1 MPKTLT
7 FHIHTDTENQ
17 SIQQFLRKHLE
28 FSKAQIRSLKFHE
41 NGITVNGSRCRI
53 DYILK
58 NEDILRL
65 ALEEKTSSSRIV
77 PLFKPISILYED
89 EDVLVVNKPA
99 GILVHPVGGHYEDTL
114 SNMVSAYYQK
124 QNQDITIRPVGR
136 LDKDTSGAVM
146 FAKNKIAAA
155 RFSQKN
161 CNSGFEK
168 EYLAIVSEIPG
179 NPKDEISSPLD
190 RCPGKPLKM
199 QVDSNGKTAFTS
211 YEIEKTF
218 SASAL
223 LRVRITTGRTHQIRV
238 HMASIGHP
246 LLGDR
251 LYGTEKSLSLK
262 GFSRTALHAACVQ
275 FKQPFSGQII
285 RIEAPLPE
293 DFEAYLFTKSYF
305 KNSFPK
311 QR

>member
-28 FSKAQIRSLKFHE
+28 FSQAQIRSLKFRE

-58 NEDILRL
+58 NEDILKL

-77 PLFKPISILYED
+77 PLFKPISVLYED
-89 EDVLVVNKPA
+89 DDVLVVNKPA
-99 GILVHPVGGHYEDTL
+99 GILVHPVGVHYEDTL

-168 EYLAIVSEIPG
+168 EYLAIVSGVPGRQNGEIG
-179 NPKDEISSPLD
+179 SPL
-190 RCPGKPLKM
+190 R
-199 QVDSNGKTAFTS
+199 
-211 YEIEKTF
+211 
-218 SASAL
+218 
-223 LRVRITTGRTHQIRV
+223 
-238 HMASIGHP
+238 
-246 LLGDR
+246 
-251 LYGTEKSLSLK
+251 SLSRK
-262 GFSRTALHAACVQ
+262 TVKNAGGFQWKNC
-275 FKQPFSGQII
+275 F
-285 RIEAPLPE
+285 
-293 DFEAYLFTKSYF
+293 YLL
-305 KNSFPK
+305 
-311 QR
+311 

>member
-1 MPKTLT
+1 MQKTLT
-7 FHIHTDTENQ
+7 FHIHKDEENQ
-17 SIQQFLRKHLE
+17 SIHQFLRKHLG
-28 FSKAQIRSLKFHE
+28 FSKSQIRSLKFRE
-41 NGITVNGSRCRI
+41 NGITVNNSRCRI
-53 DYILK
+53 NYTLTNGDILK
-58 NEDILRL
+58 LI
-65 ALEEKTSSSRIV
+65 LEEESSNAHIV

-89 EDVLVVNKPA
+89 DDVLVVNKPA
-99 GILVHPVGGHYEDTL
+99 GILVHPVGGHYGDTL

-161 CNSGFEK
+161 CDFGFEK
-168 EYLAIVSEIPG
+168 EYLAIVSGIPDSTKGEIR
-179 NPKDEISSPLD
+179 SPLG

-199 QVDSNGKTAFTS
+199 QVDSNGKPAFTA
-211 YEIEKTF
+211 YEIKKTF
-218 SASAL
+218 SSSAL

-246 LLGDR
+246 LLGDK
-251 LYGTEKSLSLK
+251 LYETEKSLALK

-275 FKQPFSGQII
+275 FKQPFSGQTIQ
-285 RIEAPLPE
+285 IEAPLPE
-293 DFEAYLFTKSYF
+293 DFEAYLL
-305 KNSFPK
+305 NEI
-311 QR
+311 

>member
-17 SIQQFLRKHLE
+17 SIQQFLRGHLGL
-28 FSKAQIRSLKFHE
+28 SKSQIRSLKFRE
-41 NGITVNGSRCRI
+41 NGITVNNNRCRI
-53 DYILK
+53 NYTLT
-58 NEDILRL
+58 NGDILNL
-65 ALEEKTSSSRIV
+65 TLEEETSVSHIV
-77 PLFKPISILYED
+77 PLFRPISILYED
-89 EDVLVVNKPA
+89 DDVLVVNKPA
-99 GILVHPVGGHYEDTL
+99 GILVHPVGGHYKDTL

-124 QNQDITIRPVGR
+124 QKEDITIRPVGR
-136 LDKDTSGAVM
+136 LDKDTSGAVI

-168 EYLAIVSEIPG
+168 EYLAVVSGIPDKAKGEIC
-179 NPKDEISSPLD
+179 SPLS

-199 QVDSNGKTAFTS
+199 QVDSNGKSAFTS
-211 YEIEKTF
+211 YKVEKTF
-218 SASAL
+218 SSASL
-223 LRVRITTGRTHQIRV
+223 LRVKIATGRTHQIRV

-251 LYGTEKSLSLK
+251 LYGTEKSLSLE
-262 GFSRTALHAACVQ
+262 GFSRTALHAASVQ
-275 FKQPFSGQII
+275 FQQPFSGQII

-293 DFEAYLFTKSYF
+293 DFEAYLL
-305 KNSFPK
+305 NEI
-311 QR
+311 

>member
-1 MPKTLT
+1 MPKNLT
-7 FHIHTDTENQ
+7 FHIHKDEENQ
-17 SIQQFLRKHLE
+17 SVHQFLREYLG
-28 FSKAQIRSLKFHE
+28 FSKSQIRSLKFRE
-41 NGITVNGSRCRI
+41 NGITVNNNRCRI
-53 DYILK
+53 NYMLTNGDILK
-58 NEDILRL
+58 LI
-65 ALEEKTSSSRIV
+65 LEEKTSSSRIV

-146 FAKNKIAAA
+146 FAKNKISAA

-168 EYLAIVSEIPG
+168 EYLAIVSGIPE
-179 NPKDEISSPLD
+179 NPKDEICSPLD

-199 QVDSNGKTAFTS
+199 QADPNGKSAFTS
-211 YEIEKTF
+211 YKIEKVF
-218 SASAL
+218 SSSSL
-223 LRVRITTGRTHQIRV
+223 LRVKIATGRTHQIRV

-251 LYGTEKSLSLK
+251 LYGTEKSISLE

-275 FKQPFSGQII
+275 FKQPFSEQTIK
-285 RIEAPLPE
+285 IEAPLPE
-293 DFEAYLFTKSYF
+293 DFKAYLF
-305 KNSFPK
+305 NEI
-311 QR
+311 

>member
-1 MPKTLT
+1 MPKNLT
-7 FHIHTDTENQ
+7 FHIHKDEENQ
-17 SIQQFLRKHLE
+17 SVHQFLREHLG
-28 FSKAQIRSLKFHE
+28 FSKSQIRSLKFRE
-41 NGITVNGSRCRI
+41 NGITVNNNRCRI
-53 DYILK
+53 NYMLTNGDILK
-58 NEDILRL
+58 LI
-65 ALEEKTSSSRIV
+65 LEEKTSASRIV

-99 GILVHPVGGHYEDTL
+99 GILVHPAGGHYEDTL

-168 EYLAIVSEIPG
+168 EYLAIVSGVPDRQNGEIG
-179 NPKDEISSPLD
+179 SPLS
-190 RCPGKPLKM
+190 RCLGKPLKM
-199 QVDSNGKTAFTS
+199 QVDSNGKSAFTS
-211 YEIEKTF
+211 YKIEKVF
-218 SASAL
+218 SSSSL
-223 LRVRITTGRTHQIRV
+223 LRVKIATGRTHQIRV

-251 LYGTEKSLSLK
+251 LYGTEKSLALK

-275 FKQPFSGQII
+275 FKQPFSGQTIQ
-285 RIEAPLPE
+285 IEAPLPE
-293 DFEAYLFTKSYF
+293 DFKAYLFTKSYF

>member
-1 MPKTLT
+1 MPKNLT
-7 FHIHTDTENQ
+7 FHIHKDEENQ
-17 SIQQFLRKHLE
+17 SVHQFLREHLG
-28 FSKAQIRSLKFHE
+28 FSKSQIRSLKFRE
-41 NGITVNGSRCRI
+41 NGITVNNNRCRI
-53 DYILK
+53 NYMLTNGDILK
-58 NEDILRL
+58 LI
-65 ALEEKTSSSRIV
+65 LEEKTSASRIV

-99 GILVHPVGGHYEDTL
+99 GILVHPAGGHYEDTL

-168 EYLAIVSEIPG
+168 EYLAIVSGVPDRQNGEIG
-179 NPKDEISSPLD
+179 SPLS
-190 RCPGKPLKM
+190 RCLGKPLKM
-199 QVDSNGKTAFTS
+199 QVDSNGKSAFTS
-211 YEIEKTF
+211 YKIEKVF
-218 SASAL
+218 SSSSL
-223 LRVRITTGRTHQIRV
+223 LRVKIATGRTHQIRV

-251 LYGTEKSLSLK
+251 LYGTEKSLALK

-275 FKQPFSGQII
+275 FKQPFSGQTIQ
-285 RIEAPLPE
+285 IEAPLPE
-293 DFEAYLFTKSYF
+293 DFKAYLF
-305 KNSFPK
+305 NEI
-311 QR
+311 

>member
-1 MPKTLT
+1 MPKNLT
-7 FHIHTDTENQ
+7 FHIHKDEENQ
-17 SIQQFLRKHLE
+17 SVHQFLREHLG
-28 FSKAQIRSLKFHE
+28 FSKSQIRSLKFRE
-41 NGITVNGSRCRI
+41 NGITVNNNRCRI
-53 DYILK
+53 NYMLTNGDILK
-58 NEDILRL
+58 LI
-65 ALEEKTSSSRIV
+65 LEEKTSASRIV

-99 GILVHPVGGHYEDTL
+99 GILVHPAGGHYEDTL

-168 EYLAIVSEIPG
+168 EYLAIVSGVPDRQNGEIG
-179 NPKDEISSPLD
+179 SPLS
-190 RCPGKPLKM
+190 RCLGKPLKM
-199 QVDSNGKTAFTS
+199 QVDSNGKSAFTS
-211 YEIEKTF
+211 YKIEKVF
-218 SASAL
+218 SSSSL
-223 LRVRITTGRTHQIRV
+223 LRVKIATGRTHQIRV
-238 HMASIGHP
+238 HMASIRHP

-251 LYGTEKSLSLK
+251 LYGTEKSLALK

-275 FKQPFSGQII
+275 FRQPFSGQTIQ
-285 RIEAPLPE
+285 IEAPLPE
-293 DFEAYLFTKSYF
+293 DFKAYLFTKSYF

>member
-1 MPKTLT
+1 MPKNLT
-7 FHIHTDTENQ
+7 FHIHKDEENQ
-17 SIQQFLRKHLE
+17 SVHQFLREHLG
-28 FSKAQIRSLKFHE
+28 FSKSQIRSLKFRE
-41 NGITVNGSRCRI
+41 NGITVNNNRCRI
-53 DYILK
+53 NYMLTNGDILK
-58 NEDILRL
+58 LI
-65 ALEEKTSSSRIV
+65 LEEKTSSSRIV
-77 PLFKPISILYED
+77 PLFKPISVLYED
-89 EDVLVVNKPA
+89 DDVLVVNKPA

-168 EYLAIVSEIPG
+168 EYLAIVSGIPG
-179 NPKDEISSPLD
+179 NPKDEICSPLD

-211 YEIEKTF
+211 YKIEKVF
-218 SASAL
+218 SSSSL
-223 LRVRITTGRTHQIRV
+223 LRVKIATGRTHQIRV

-251 LYGTEKSLSLK
+251 LYGTEKSLALK

-275 FKQPFSGQII
+275 FKQPFSRQTIQ
-285 RIEAPLPE
+285 IEAPLPE

>member
-1 MPKTLT
+1 MPKNLT
-7 FHIHTDTENQ
+7 FHIHKDEENQ
-17 SIQQFLRKHLE
+17 SVHQFLREHLG
-28 FSKAQIRSLKFHE
+28 FSKSQIRSLKFRE
-41 NGITVNGSRCRI
+41 NGITVNNNRCRI
-53 DYILK
+53 NYMLTNGDILK
-58 NEDILRL
+58 LI
-65 ALEEKTSSSRIV
+65 LEEKTSSSRIV
-77 PLFKPISILYED
+77 PLFKPISVLYED
-89 EDVLVVNKPA
+89 DDVLVVNKPA
-99 GILVHPVGGHYEDTL
+99 GILVHPVRGHYEDTL

-168 EYLAIVSEIPG
+168 EYLAIVSGIPG
-179 NPKDEISSPLD
+179 NPKDEICSPLD

-199 QVDSNGKTAFTS
+199 QVDSNGKSAFTS
-211 YEIEKTF
+211 YKIEKVF
-218 SASAL
+218 SSSSL
-223 LRVRITTGRTHQIRV
+223 LRVKIATGRTHQIRV

-251 LYGTEKSLSLK
+251 LYGTEKSLALK

-275 FKQPFSGQII
+275 FRQPFSGQTIQ
-285 RIEAPLPE
+285 IEAPLPE
-293 DFEAYLFTKSYF
+293 DFKAYLF
-305 KNSFPK
+305 NEI
-311 QR
+311 

>member
-1 MPKTLT
+1 M
-7 FHIHTDTENQ
+7 
-17 SIQQFLRKHLE
+17 
-28 FSKAQIRSLKFHE
+28 
-41 NGITVNGSRCRI
+41 
-53 DYILK
+53 
-58 NEDILRL
+58 
-65 ALEEKTSSSRIV
+65 
-77 PLFKPISILYED
+77 
-89 EDVLVVNKPA
+89 
-99 GILVHPVGGHYEDTL
+99 
-114 SNMVSAYYQK
+114 
-124 QNQDITIRPVGR
+124 GR
-136 LDKDTSGAVM
+136 LDKDTSGAVI

-168 EYLAIVSEIPG
+168 EYLAIVSGIPG
-179 NPKDEISSPLD
+179 NPKDEICSPLD

-223 LRVRITTGRTHQIRV
+223 LRARITTGRTHQIRI

-251 LYGTEKSLSLK
+251 LYGTEKSLALK

-275 FKQPFSGQII
+275 FRQPFSGQTIQ
-285 RIEAPLPE
+285 IEAPLPE
-293 DFEAYLFTKSYF
+293 DFKAYLF
-305 KNSFPK
+305 NEI
-311 QR
+311 

>member
-1 MPKTLT
+1 MPKNLT
-7 FHIHTDTENQ
+7 FHIHKDEENQ
-17 SIQQFLRKHLE
+17 SVHQFLREHLG
-28 FSKAQIRSLKFHE
+28 FSKSQIRSLKFRE
-41 NGITVNGSRCRI
+41 NGITVNNNRCRI
-53 DYILK
+53 NYMLTNGDILK
-58 NEDILRL
+58 LI
-65 ALEEKTSSSRIV
+65 LEEKTSASRIV

-99 GILVHPVGGHYEDTL
+99 GILVHPAGGHYEDTL

-168 EYLAIVSEIPG
+168 EYLAIVSGVPDRQNGEIG
-179 NPKDEISSPLD
+179 SPLS
-190 RCPGKPLKM
+190 RCLGKPLKM
-199 QVDSNGKTAFTS
+199 QVDSNGKSAFTS
-211 YEIEKTF
+211 YKIEKVF
-218 SASAL
+218 SSSSL
-223 LRVRITTGRTHQIRV
+223 LRVKIATGRTHQIRV
-238 HMASIGHP
+238 HMASIRHP

-251 LYGTEKSLSLK
+251 LYGTEKSLALK

-275 FKQPFSGQII
+275 FKQPFSGQTIQ
-285 RIEAPLPE
+285 IEAPLPE
-293 DFEAYLFTKSYF
+293 DFKAYLFTKSYF

>member
-7 FHIHTDTENQ
+7 FHIHKDEENQ
-17 SIQQFLRKHLE
+17 SVHQFLREYLG
-28 FSKAQIRSLKFHE
+28 FSKSQIRSLKFRE
-41 NGITVNGSRCRI
+41 NGITVNNNRCRI
-53 DYILK
+53 NYMLTNGDILK
-58 NEDILRL
+58 LI
-65 ALEEKTSSSRIV
+65 LEEKTSSSRIV
-77 PLFKPISILYED
+77 PLFKPISVLYED
-89 EDVLVVNKPA
+89 DDVLVVNKPA

-168 EYLAIVSEIPG
+168 EYLAIVSGIPG
-179 NPKDEISSPLD
+179 NPKDEICSPLD

-199 QVDSNGKTAFTS
+199 QADPNGKSAFTS
-211 YEIEKTF
+211 YKIEKVF
-218 SASAL
+218 SSSSL
-223 LRVRITTGRTHQIRV
+223 LRVKIATGRTHQIRV

-251 LYGTEKSLSLK
+251 LYGTEKSLALK

-275 FKQPFSGQII
+275 FKQPFSGQTIQ
-285 RIEAPLPE
+285 IEAPLPE
-293 DFEAYLFTKSYF
+293 DFKAYLF
-305 KNSFPK
+305 NEI
-311 QR
+311 

>member
-7 FHIHTDTENQ
+7 FHIQTDTENQ

-28 FSKAQIRSLKFHE
+28 FSQAQIRSLKFRE

-58 NEDILRL
+58 NEDTLRL

-293 DFEAYLFTKSYF
+293 DFKAYLFNKI
-305 KNSFPK
+305 
-311 QR
+311 

>member
-1 MPKTLT
+1 MPKNLT
-7 FHIHTDTENQ
+7 FHIHKDEENQ
-17 SIQQFLRKHLE
+17 SVHQFLREHLG
-28 FSKAQIRSLKFHE
+28 FSKSQIRSLKFRE
-41 NGITVNGSRCRI
+41 NGITVNNNRCRI
-53 DYILK
+53 NYMLTNGDILK
-58 NEDILRL
+58 LI
-65 ALEEKTSSSRIV
+65 LEEKTSSSRIV
-77 PLFKPISILYED
+77 PLFKPISVLYED
-89 EDVLVVNKPA
+89 DDVLVVNKPA

-168 EYLAIVSEIPG
+168 EYLAIVSGIPG
-179 NPKDEISSPLD
+179 NPKDEICSPLD

-211 YEIEKTF
+211 YKIEKVF
-218 SASAL
+218 SSSSL
-223 LRVRITTGRTHQIRV
+223 LRVKIATGRTHQIRV

-251 LYGTEKSLSLK
+251 LYGTEKSISLE

-275 FKQPFSGQII
+275 FKQPFSEQTIK
-285 RIEAPLPE
+285 IEAPLPE
-293 DFEAYLFTKSYF
+293 DFKAYLF
-305 KNSFPK
+305 NEI
-311 QR
+311 

>member
-1 MPKTLT
+1 MPKNLT
-7 FHIHTDTENQ
+7 FHIHKDEENQ
-17 SIQQFLRKHLE
+17 SVHQFLREHLG
-28 FSKAQIRSLKFHE
+28 FSKSQIRSLKFRE
-41 NGITVNGSRCRI
+41 NGITVNNNRCRI
-53 DYILK
+53 NYMLTNGDILK
-58 NEDILRL
+58 LI
-65 ALEEKTSSSRIV
+65 LEEKTSSSRIV

-168 EYLAIVSEIPG
+168 EYLAIVSGIPR
-179 NPKDEISSPLD
+179 NPKDEICSPLD

-275 FKQPFSGQII
+275 FKQPFSGQTIQ
-285 RIEAPLPE
+285 IEAPLPE
-293 DFEAYLFTKSYF
+293 DFKAYLF
-305 KNSFPK
+305 NEI
-311 QR
+311 

>member
-28 FSKAQIRSLKFHE
+28 FSQAQIRSLKFRE

-58 NEDILRL
+58 NEDTLRL

-168 EYLAIVSEIPG
+168 EYLAIVSGIPG
-179 NPKDEISSPLD
+179 NPKDEICS
-190 RCPGKPLKM
+190 
-199 QVDSNGKTAFTS
+199 VS
-211 YEIEKTF
+211 Y
-218 SASAL
+218 
-223 LRVRITTGRTHQIRV
+223 TH
-238 HMASIGHP
+238 
-246 LLGDR
+246 L
-251 LYGTEKSLSLK
+251 T
-262 GFSRTALHAACVQ
+262 
-275 FKQPFSGQII
+275 
-285 RIEAPLPE
+285 LP
-293 DFEAYLFTKSYF
+293 TKLEV
-305 KNSFPK
+305 
-311 QR
+311 